1 MVLVVAG
8 LLLTGCASTT
18 PSPRV
23 TVTATPSAAFSVIIF
38 NPVTSGKD
46 LATRIAARAKLKT
59 ATDTITNVERKNFA
73 NITVGTHTDC
83 QMQVNGVKRGFR
95 ATFTQSDGGGGHY
108 VVVSQKLTWWAV
120 LSSRLTTAPPARGQS
135 AVSAR

>member
-95 ATFTQSDGGGGHY
+95 ATFTQSDGG
-108 VVVSQKLTWWAV
+108 TWPERRQRAMTRWDLSDVGLQPAELWAW
-120 LSSRLTTAPPARGQS
+120 TTNR
-135 AVSAR
+135 